1 MSSMLEYFAATDSDE
16 SHRAIRNSLPGQELY
31 RAYDEW
37 GPVCVL
43 EDGPRR
49 YLSFGDGG
57 EQSCIDMTD
66 PALPVFEYVQAMLLA
81 LLYMPNPAH
90 VSLFGLGGG
99 NLSNC
104 LQAYDTQMQLTVVEL
119 RQQVVDIA
127 RNWLSLTETAR
138 FELLIDDAE
147 AFAARGTTKTD
158 IIFSDLYLD
167 DGMQLIQLEQDFQS
181 DCYNL
186 LNDQGML
193 VLNLWDQGQAR
204 NRSALTRMKDLF
216 NGQCLLCPVNGGN
229 LIVLA
234 FKGGLPQ
241 SNPRRL
247 QQQAKQLGKL
257 LGIPLQRLLNQLKPI

>member
-16 SHRAIRNSLPGQELY
+16 SHRAIRHSLPGQELF

-57 EQSCIDMTD
+57 EQSCIDLTD

-81 LLYMPNPAH
+81 LLYIPNPRH

-104 LQAYDTQMQLTVVEL
+104 LQAYDETLPLTVVEL
-119 RQQVVDIA
+119 RQLVVDIA
-127 RNWLSLTETAR
+127 RDWLSLVESDR
-138 FELLIDDAE
+138 LELQIDDAE
-147 AFAARGTTKTD
+147 AFAARGGAKTD

-167 DGMQLIQLEQDFQS
+167 DGMQMIQLEQDFQA
-181 DCYNL
+181 DCHDL
-186 LNDQGML
+186 LHDRGIL

-204 NRSALTRMKDLF
+204 NRSALARMKELF
-216 NGQCLLCPVNGGN
+216 EGQCLLCPVNGGN

-234 FKGGLPQ
+234 FKGGLPE

-247 QQQAKQLGKL
+247 QQQAKQLGKA